1 MWYRT
6 RRARGRGISVDEKR
20 KDVSARGQLVVPQL
34 ELEDRRTVP
43 ECSLAH
49 HLTEVIAE
57 ADTDA
62 AIASDLE
69 GM

>member
-1 MWYRT
+1 M
-6 RRARGRGISVDEKR
+6 DEKR